1 MSTAAPI
8 EPALTEGRAV
18 RPAALPAVPT
28 TPAASADPL
37 VGQSA
42 APGPGAPAG
51 SASVAPPAG
60 WLDRVSDVHWRGLV
74 DRYGP
79 GLVADS
85 LYVGLAFP
93 VSTGVFVAL
102 VTALSLG
109 AGLAV
114 LGVGVVILALT
125 LGLAGPVATCYRGA
139 LRATGR
145 EVREP
150 RMPRRSG
157 TLGMALTDPARWRDV
172 GYLLVHFPVAVA
184 TWCVAVTWW
193 AGALGGLTSGI
204 QVIWDPSAVNQW
216 PWVDPAANVAAWM
229 LLGVLF
235 TVSLPVVMRA
245 LVDVHVRL
253 ADAFA

>member
-1 MSTAAPI
+1 MSTAASTD
-8 EPALTEGRAV
+8 PAPTEGRAA
-18 RPAALPAVPT
+18 RPPASPVPT
-28 TPAASADPL
+28 
-37 VGQSA
+37 
-42 APGPGAPAG
+42 G
-51 SASVAPPAG
+51 SR
-60 WLDRVSDVHWRGLV
+60 LERMSDVHWRELV

-79 GLVADS
+79 GLVADTV
-85 LYVGLAFP
+85 YVGLAFP
-93 VSTGVFVAL
+93 VSTAVFVAL

-109 AGLAV
+109 VGLAV

-125 LGLAGPVATCYRGA
+125 LGLAGPVATTCRGA
-139 LRATGR
+139 LRAAGH

-157 TLGMALTDPARWRDV
+157 TLGAALTDPARWRDV
-172 GYLLVHFPVAVA
+172 AYLLVHFPVAVA
-184 TWCVAVTWW
+184 TWCVGVTWW

-204 QVIWDPSAVNQW
+204 QAIWDPSAVTRW
-216 PWVDPAANVAAWM
+216 PWAEPTANVAAWT

-245 LVDVHVRL
+245 LADVHARL